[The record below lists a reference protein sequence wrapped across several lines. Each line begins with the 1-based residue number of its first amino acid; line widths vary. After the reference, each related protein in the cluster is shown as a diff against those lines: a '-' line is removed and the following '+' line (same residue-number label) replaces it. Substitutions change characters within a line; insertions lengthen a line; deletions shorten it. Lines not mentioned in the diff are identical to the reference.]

1 LKKIERIIKMTT
13 NYVELHDHLD
23 AGISTLMKELPGA
36 MAGFTLLHRKAV
48 EDGVLSGKTKE
59 LIALSVSVAM
69 RCEGCIAYHVY
80 DAIKAG
86 ANRAEMMD
94 AIGVAVMM
102 GGAPA
107 AVYATYALDAI
118 QQFFPAKIDQ
128 AT

>member
-1 LKKIERIIKMTT
+1 MTT
-13 NYVELHDHLD
+13 NYIELHDHLD
-23 AGISTLMKELPGA
+23 AGISTLMKELPGT

-107 AVYATYALDAI
+107 AVYATYALDAM
-118 QQFFPAKIDQ
+118 QQFFPTKIDQ